1 MNIDTSDIIE
11 EQAARSSSGNRRFP
25 LLSGFLVIAIGLVLL
40 RGTYLQIFKGGS
52 FKDKAEHNRLENVL
66 IPAPRGIVY
75 DTKGKQLVENIS
87 STDLVINPSELPIL
101 DNESAIID
109 LLTQLLSTTAP
120 EEIQAVFTKARANRQ
135 TTLLSKAIDHDTVLR
150 IEESQRE
157 LPGVLL
163 ASSLVRQYP
172 YGESIAHVLGYTSPV
187 TSEELLQ
194 DSALAVTDTTGKQGI
209 EKTYDA
215 SLRGQHGF
223 TFTEVN
229 ASGKQKTD
237 LGTKPATVG
246 EDITLTIDAEFQKFI
261 FGLFS
266 EKNEKNKQLH
276 QDPLRG
282 AAIVLDP
289 NSGAVRAL
297 VSFPSYNPNIF
308 SQPSLR
314 SRTGDVFQ
322 DPTKPLFNR
331 AVDGTYASGSTIKP
345 FLAAAALQEGVI
357 TPQTTVRSTGGIQVG
372 PWHFADWKAG
382 GHGITDVRKALAESV
397 NTFFYMIA
405 GGLPA
410 GQAGLDGKAG
420 LGIDR
425 ATRYLRAFGWD
436 AKTGID
442 LPSEATGFLPSPDW
456 KLRTTGQPWYIG
468 DTYHLGIGQGDVL
481 VTPLQ
486 IAAATGAIAQG
497 HYWFTPHLIEG
508 SIVKH
513 AIPIKPEYIQV
524 VQEGMRQA
532 VTDGSARSLAALSIP
547 LAGKTGTAQIGG
559 TEKTHAWFTSYG
571 PYGKPKY
578 VVTILLE
585 EGGAG
590 DTQAIPIAKEIWQWI
605 AEHPS

>member
-1 MNIDTSDIIE
+1 MNIDTQDSIE
-11 EQAARSSSGNRRFP
+11 EQVIRTGKDPRRFHV
-25 LLSGFLVIAIGLVLL
+25 LNIFLTISLTLVIGRSA
-40 RGTYLQIFKGGS
+40 YLQIVQGDS
-52 FKDKAEHNRLENVL
+52 FRNRAEHNRMENIL

-87 STDLVINPSELPIL
+87 STDLVINPSELPTQ
-101 DNESAIID
+101 DNESALID
-109 LLTQLLSTTAP
+109 LLTQLLPTIPP
-120 EEIQAVFTKARANRQ
+120 EEIQAVFTKARVTRQ
-135 TTLLSKAIDHDTVLR
+135 TTLLSKAIDHNTVLR
-150 IEESQRE
+150 IEESERE
-157 LPGVLL
+157 LPGVFLV
-163 ASSLVRQYP
+163 SSLVRQYP
-172 YGESIAHVLGYTSPV
+172 YGESVAHVLGYTSPV
-187 TSEELLQ
+187 TSEELRE
-194 DSALAVTDTTGKQGI
+194 DSTLAVTDTTGKQGI

-237 LGTKPATVG
+237 LGTKPATAG
-246 EDITLTIDAEFQKFI
+246 ENITLTIDAQFQKFI

-266 EKNEKNKQLH
+266 EKNAKKKQVNE
-276 QDPLRG
+276 DPLRG
-282 AAIVLDP
+282 VAIVLDP

-314 SRTGDVFQ
+314 SRTVDVFQ
-322 DPTKPLFNR
+322 DPNKPLFNR

-345 FLAAAALQEGVI
+345 FLAAAALQEGII
-357 TPQTTVRSTGGIQVG
+357 TPQTTIRSTGGIQVG
-372 PWHFADWKAG
+372 PWRFADWKAG

-397 NTFFYMIA
+397 NTFFYMIT
-405 GGLPA
+405 G
-410 GQAGLDGKAG
+410 GLDGKAG

-425 ATRYLRAFGWD
+425 ATRYLRTFGWG

-442 LPSEATGFLPSPDW
+442 LPSEAMGFLPSPDW
-456 KLRTTGQPWYIG
+456 KLQTTGQPWYIG

-481 VTPLQ
+481 ATPLQ
-486 IAAATGAIAQG
+486 VAVATGAIAQG
-497 HYWFTPHLIEG
+497 YYWFTPHLMEG

-513 AIPIKPEYIQV
+513 AIPIQSEYIQV
-524 VQEGMRQA
+524 VREGMRQA
-532 VTDGSARSLAALSIP
+532 VTDGSARSLKALSIP
-547 LAGKTGTAQIGG
+547 IAGKTGTSQIGG

-571 PYGKPKY
+571 PYEKPQY

-590 DTQAIPIAKEIWQWI
+590 DTEAIPLAKEIWQWI
-605 AEHPS
+605 AEHPN